1 MKKKKI
7 SIGEIF
13 KDWALLILLVGMIIV
28 FSIGSEQFLS
38 LLNMKNILIQ
48 NSYIAILS
56 MGTCLLMICGNIDLS
71 QGYQISTI
79 AVVTTMLITKFACP
93 VPVGILVGIL
103 IGVACS
109 VANMWLSHWFKAHP
123 MIITL
128 ATMAILEGVSY
139 TVSASKTFNGFPKA
153 FLFIGQGTIGVIP
166 FNIILMVIIVVF
178 VSVLLGKTYI
188 GKRIYAC
195 GDNPEAARLAGIKV
209 TKIKFF
215 VFVIAGVFVGIAG
228 ILLASRSGSANSS
241 TGVGVEF
248 TAITACVLGGV
259 ALKGGEGKPWKVL
272 IAAYVLGVLSNGMQ
286 FIGLGTY
293 VQFIAKGILM
303 LFSVGLSNNAFMIK
317 RKAKQV

>member
-1 MKKKKI
+1 MKKEKLSI
-7 SIGEIF
+7 SMIL
-13 KDWALLILLVGMIIV
+13 KDWALLILLVIMIIV

-38 LLNMKNILIQ
+38 LLNLKNILIQ

-71 QGYQISTI
+71 QGYQLSTI
-79 AVVTTMLITKFACP
+79 GVVSTMLVTRYSCP
-93 VPVGILVGIL
+93 VLAAVLVGIL
-103 IGVACS
+103 IGVVCS
-109 VANMWLSHWFKAHP
+109 VANMGLSHWFEAHP

-139 TVSASKTFNGFPKA
+139 TVSGSKTFNGFPKD
-153 FLFIGQGTIGVIP
+153 FLFIGQGSIGVIP
-166 FNIILMVIIVVF
+166 FNLILMVIIVIF

-209 TKIKFF
+209 TKIKL
-215 VFVIAGVFVGIAG
+215 GVFAVAGILVGISG

-259 ALKGGEGKPWKVL
+259 SLKGGEGKPWKVL
-272 IAAYVLGVLSNGMQ
+272 VAAYVLGVLSNGMQ

-293 VQFIAKGILM
+293 SQFIAKGILM
-303 LFSVGLSNNAFMIK
+303 LFSVGLSSNAFMIK
-317 RKAKQV
+317 RKAKQK

>member
-1 MKKKKI
+1 MKGKKLSVGTI
-7 SIGEIF
+7 L
-13 KDWALLILLVGMIIV
+13 KDWALLILLVLMIIV
-28 FSIGSEQFLS
+28 FSITSDRFLS
-38 LLNMKNILIQ
+38 LLNMRNILIQ

-56 MGTCLLMICGNIDLS
+56 MGTCLLMICGSIDLS

-79 AVVTTMLITKFACP
+79 AVVMTMLITKHSC
-93 VPVGILVGIL
+93 PVGIAIFIGIL
-103 IGVACS
+103 IGVICS
-109 VANMWLSHWFKAHP
+109 VVNMWLSQWFNAHP

-128 ATMAILEGVSY
+128 ATMAVLQGVSY
-139 TVSASKTFNGFPKA
+139 TVSESKTFNRFPES
-153 FLFIGQGTIGVIP
+153 FLFIGQGSIFGIP

-178 VSVLLGKTYI
+178 ISILLAKTYI

-209 TKIKFF
+209 TKIKFG
-215 VFVIAGVFVGIAG
+215 VFAMAGVMVGLSA

-259 ALKGGEGKPWKVL
+259 SLKGGEGKAWKVL

-286 FIGLGTY
+286 FLGLGTY
-293 VQFIAKGILM
+293 VQYIAKGILM
-303 LFSVGLSNNAFMIK
+303 LFSVGLSNNAFAIK
-317 RKAKQV
+317 RGKK